1 MKKFFATILVLLL
14 IILAIPVTFA
24 SSVLET
30 IFNPE
35 FLIKDAVIETIH
47 GTVISQIEAK
57 IDKSDIILPSGI
69 TKKEVV
75 EIGNKILTKELIKE
89 ILIIIKKYL
98 EDQKPFQKK
107 LESMQLDLKSIKE
120 QILQNV
126 PNDIPI
132 AIIQK
137 GLKEIPDNTVIEIP
151 LTGLPAQIISTILA
165 YRIFIQILLWVLI
178 LIPVMLITLL
188 LRKTPFS
195 LCLFLGIP
203 NIIIALIWAGI
214 TKAAAQIIKQSSGLE
229 MDILSPLIDIFVK
242 HFYLKA
248 AIFGIIGIILII
260 LAILI
265 YNRNQKNNP
274 IEHKPKKILE
284 GILKK
289 GSEIKNKKHD
299 S

>member
-57 IDKSDIILPSGI
+57 IDKSDITLPSGI
-69 TKKEVV
+69 TKKEVI

-89 ILIIIKKYL
+89 ILIIIKEYL
-98 EDQKPFQKK
+98 ENQKPFQNK
-107 LESMQLDLKSIKE
+107 LENMQLDLKSIKE

-214 TKAAAQIIKQSSGLE
+214 TKAAAQIIKQSPGLE
-229 MDILSPLIDIFVK
+229 MDILSPLINIFVQ